1 MNRVYAK
8 TLSGFILLCVCALAL
23 LMAGTAMAKDPK
35 VQPDDTWISISGT
48 VRSVTADTFMLDYGA
63 GDLIVEMDDGD
74 RDADAY
80 QLLPGDKV
88 TVTGRVDD
96 DFFEKTTLEASSVYV
111 EKIGTHFFASAAD
124 EEEPFATFDSLP
136 MVSQSVVKG
145 TVTLV
150 EGQEFQLDTGLNDL
164 TVNVEQMSYNPLD
177 DVGYQKIRPGDIVR
191 VTGNIDANL
200 FTGHEMVADT
210 VTKLV
215 D

>member
-111 EKIGTHFFASAAD
+111 EKIGTHFFASA
-124 EEEPFATFDSLP
+124 TFDSLP